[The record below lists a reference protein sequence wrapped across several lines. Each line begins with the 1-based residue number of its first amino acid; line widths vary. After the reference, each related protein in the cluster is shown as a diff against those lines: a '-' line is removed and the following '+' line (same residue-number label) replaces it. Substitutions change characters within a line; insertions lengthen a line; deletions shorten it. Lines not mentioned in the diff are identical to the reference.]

1 MRELGGRVALVT
13 GATRG
18 IGKGVALELGAAGAT
33 VYVTGRTLHPPAA
46 AAGSLPGSLDET
58 VEGVAALGGEGIG
71 IACDHH
77 DDTQVRALFERIAT
91 DHGRLDVLVNNVYSS
106 PDLAPWLGKPFWELP
121 LGAWDQVVDIG
132 VRSHYV
138 ASALAA
144 PPMVSARAG
153 LIVNV
158 SSPGAERYMHN
169 VVYGVGKAA
178 LDRLTADCAHELRPF
193 GVTVVSLWP
202 GLTRTEFTGR
212 APRDEQG
219 RQLLSL
225 PEGTVDLATAE
236 TPRFTG
242 RAVVALAADPGVI
255 RRSGEALRV
264 SDLAATYGFTDVD
277 GRVPALRYGTR
288 AVPSDDVAP
297 APDDLVP

>member
-1 MRELGGRVALVT
+1 MTRLGGRVALVT

-33 VYVTGRTLHPPAA
+33 VYVTGRTRRPPPATGGA
-46 AAGSLPGSLDET
+46 LPGSLDET
-58 VEGVAALGGEGIG
+58 VEGVGALGGEGIG
-71 IACDHH
+71 ITCDHR
-77 DDTQVRALFERIAT
+77 DDVQVRAVFDRIAT

-121 LGAWDQVVDIG
+121 LRAFDQVIDIG

-138 ASALAA
+138 ASVLAA
-144 PPMVSARAG
+144 RAMVATGGG
-153 LIVNV
+153 LVVNI

-169 VVYGVGKAA
+169 VPYGVGKAA
-178 LDRLTADCAHELRPF
+178 LDRLTADCAHELRPL

-202 GLTRTEFTGR
+202 GLTRTELTAR

-225 PEGTVDLATAE
+225 PEGTVDLAMAE
-236 TPRFTG
+236 TPRFSG
-242 RAVVALAADPGVI
+242 RAVVALASDPGVL
-255 RRSGEALRV
+255 RLAGRALRV
-264 SDLAATYGFTDVD
+264 SDLAALYGFTDVD
-277 GRVPALRYGTR
+277 GRVPSLRPGSRTVSPGG
-288 AVPSDDVAP
+288 AAPSP
-297 APDDLVP
+297 GDLFR